1 MGCCGQRRSL
11 PPAPQHPSWPAA
23 TEYSR
28 GWPPVRS
35 GAGMRGARSDARGVM
50 LRHRERTRLLVRGP
64 VSGRNYEF
72 APQQATQVGARDAEI
87 LLRTGR
93 FIRA

>member
-1 MGCCGQRRSL
+1 
-11 PPAPQHPSWPAA
+11 
-23 TEYSR
+23 
-28 GWPPVRS
+28 
-35 GAGMRGARSDARGVM
+35 MRGATSEARGVM
-50 LRHRERTRLLVRGP
+50 LRYRERTRLLVRGP

-72 APQQATQVGARDAEI
+72 APQQATQVGARDAEV